1 MTIRTYRN
9 KLPTAALAPLLLF
22 TLAPIHLAMAQDA
35 SEQTATIQSDQ
46 DIEKIIVRAPTG
58 SRLKRQGDTASPLS
72 EYDASDLQSNGV
84 NEIRDLVQLLPIN
97 AGSENN
103 SDNLSQNF
111 TAGTSNI
118 NLRGLGVASTL
129 VLLNGKRQVLSAVQT
144 DDGSSFVD
152 TASLVPTLALE
163 RVEILKDGASAI
175 YGSDAVAGVA
185 NFITRDGFEG
195 AEFQAEYRARAGNG
209 SQRDV
214 NLDGVIGN
222 TFDEGTFLLA
232 VSYLDRTSLLLGEV
246 DFLTPATSGFGNPA
260 SFVVPTLGLTV
271 ADPDCEANGG
281 IFQSLA
287 NGSTQCRF
295 DFGPQVTAVPTEQ
308 RLQAFARA
316 TWDWSEDTIIWT
328 EVGYARNKIS
338 REVSPS
344 FPVLNAP
351 IVPASNPGNIFNED
365 VFFQGR
371 PYGEGQP
378 TEINFYD
385 HNTVR
390 FAIGAEGSINDDFD
404 WDVSYVS
411 ASNDALLNPRD
422 IIAANFQAALN
433 GFGGSSCDT
442 SPTASVAAVPGQ
454 GECHYF
460 NPFSTSFNAAA
471 DSPLANDPSLRGFI
485 VGDYIADAESEMNVI
500 ELNIVGS
507 LFELDAGAVGFALGA
522 QYRDQSLATSF
533 DSITQQDG
541 FGFLIGNPNF
551 KGATDVTAVYSEVLV
566 PLSDELELSGAVRY
580 EDYGGDIGSTVDP
593 KIALLYRP
601 DERLSLRGSY
611 STSFRAPSVFQT
623 QGVQTN
629 FTNIRD
635 TDGSSTFAGRR
646 TVGDPSLKPE
656 TSTAI
661 NIGTTWRP
669 TDSISI
675 DLDYWN
681 FSFEDV
687 LLKENAQALV
697 TANPNDPRI
706 ERTSA
711 GTVSIVNTAFINAD
725 SIDTSGLDLS
735 IWTSYTSKL
744 GKFTPSFDG
753 TYVLEYDVTND
764 GTKVDA
770 LGRLNRSNIGNP
782 SPRFRGNLGLN
793 WNNENGIGAN
803 IYLRHVSSYEDDGGV
818 NIDSF
823 TQVDAQF
830 SLSLGEILRPDS
842 ETTLTL
848 GVANA
853 TGENPPF
860 VAVSGSY
867 DPKTGD
873 PRGRRVYARISAS
886 F

>member
-1 MTIRTYRN
+1 MKTKIYK
-9 KLPTAALAPLLLF
+9 KLLFTSALVPFAMFALAPIGV
-22 TLAPIHLAMAQDA
+22 AIAQAEELKTQNEEDF
-35 SEQTATIQSDQ
+35 ERIT
-46 DIEKIIVRAPTG
+46 VRAPTG
-58 SRLKRQGDTASPLS
+58 SRLKRQGDSASPLS
-72 EYDASDLQSNGV
+72 EFDASDLQANGV
-84 NEIRDLVQLLPIN
+84 KDMRDLIQLLPIN

-129 VLLNGKRQVLSAVQT
+129 VLLNGKRQVLSSVQT

-185 NFITRDGFEG
+185 NFLTRDGFEG
-195 AEFQAEYRARAGNG
+195 AEFQAEYRTRTSNG
-209 SQRDV
+209 SQRDL

-232 VSYLDRTSLLLGEV
+232 FSYLDRTSLLLGEV
-246 DFLTPATSGFGNPA
+246 DFLKPATSGFGNPG
-260 SFVVPTLGLTV
+260 SFVVPSQGLTV

-287 NGSTQCRF
+287 SGSTQCRF
-295 DFGPQVTAVPTEQ
+295 DFGPQVTAVPNEE

-316 TWDWSEDTIIWT
+316 TWDWSDETTIWT
-328 EVGYARNKIS
+328 EVGFARNKIT

-344 FPVLNAP
+344 FPVLNTP
-351 IVPASNPGNIFNED
+351 IVPASNPGNVFGED

-371 PYGEGQP
+371 PYGVGQP

-385 HNTVR
+385 HNTTR
-390 FAIGAEGSINDDFD
+390 FGIGAEGSINDDFD
-404 WDVSYVS
+404 WDISYVS
-411 ASNDALLNPRD
+411 ASNDAVLNPRD
-422 IIAANFQAALN
+422 IIASNFQSALN

-442 SPTASVAAVPGQ
+442 SPTATVAAIPGQ

-460 NPFSTSFNAAA
+460 NPFSTSFNAAP
-471 DSPLANDPSLRGFI
+471 DSALANDPSLRGYI
-485 VGDYIADAESEMNVI
+485 VGDYLADAESEMNVV
-500 ELNIVGS
+500 EVNITGS

-522 QYRDQSLATSF
+522 QYRDQSLSMSF

-551 KGATDVTAVYSEVLV
+551 KGSTDVAAVYSEILI
-566 PLSDELELSGAVRY
+566 PISDELELSGAVRY
-580 EDYGGDIGSTVDP
+580 EDYGGDLGSTVDP
-593 KIALLYRP
+593 KIALLYRL
-601 DERLSLRGSY
+601 DDTLSLRGSY

-635 TDGSSTFAGRR
+635 ADGSSTFAGRR
-646 TVGDPSLKPE
+646 TVGDPSLQPE
-656 TSTAI
+656 TSTAV

-669 TDSISI
+669 TDDMSV

-687 LLKENAQALV
+687 LLKENAQEIV

-711 GTVSIVNTAFINAD
+711 GTISIVNTAFINAD
-725 SIDTSGLDLS
+725 SIDTSGIDLS
-735 IWTSYTSKL
+735 IWSTYKTDYGS
-744 GKFTPSFDG
+744 FTPSFDG
-753 TYVLEYDVTND
+753 TYVLKYDVTNN
-764 GTKVDA
+764 GNKIDA
-770 LGRLNRSNIGNP
+770 LGSLNRSNIGNP
-782 SPRFRGNLGLN
+782 SPQFRGNLGVN
-793 WNNENGIGAN
+793 WSNEEGVTAN
-803 IYLRHVSSYEDDGGV
+803 FYVRQVSSYEDDRGA
-818 NIDSF
+818 NIDSY
-823 TQVDAQF
+823 TQIDAQIGMSF
-830 SLSLGEILRPDS
+830 GEVLRTDS
-842 ETTLTL
+842 DTTITL
-848 GVANA
+848 GVSNLTA
-853 TGENPPF
+853 ENPPF

-873 PRGRRVYARISAS
+873 PRGRRVYIRLATS